1 MSEHRPL
8 SVLVVEDQALLALE
22 LQYLIE
28 DAGHCVV
35 GCASRF
41 AEAAAIVDGS
51 LEPPDLAF
59 VDIHLAD
66 GVTGT
71 AIAAHLQAHGV
82 AVVYM
87 TANVKRI
94 PPDFAGAVGVM
105 AKPYSSTSVLAA
117 LDFLHLGVR
126 NPPPPSHAMP
136 AGLRLSPRY
145 AESWALQ

>member
-22 LQYLIE
+22 LQCLIE
-28 DAGHCVV
+28 DAGHSVA
-35 GCASRF
+35 GCACRF
-41 AEAAAIVDGS
+41 AEAAAIVNAS
-51 LEPPDLAF
+51 PEPPDLAF
-59 VDIHLAD
+59 VDVHLAD

-71 AIAAHLQAHGV
+71 MIAAHLQALGV

-87 TANVKRI
+87 TANVKRL

-105 AKPYSSTSVLAA
+105 AKPYTSTSVLAA

-126 NPPPPSHAMP
+126 DPPPPHALP
-136 AGLRLSPRY
+136 PGLRLSPHY
-145 AESWALQ
+145 AESWATQ

>member
-1 MSEHRPL
+1 MSEHPPL
-8 SVLVVEDQALLALE
+8 SVLVVEDQALLAME

-28 DAGHCVV
+28 DAGHSVV
-35 GCASRF
+35 GWASCF
-41 AEAAAIVDGS
+41 AEAAAVIGGGRM
-51 LEPPDLAF
+51 PPDLAF

-87 TANVKRI
+87 TANAKRI
-94 PPDFAGAVGVM
+94 PSDFAGAVGVM
-105 AKPYSSTSVLAA
+105 AKPYTSTSVLAA

-126 NPPPPSHAMP
+126 DPPPAVALP

-145 AESWALQ
+145 EASWSTH

>member
-8 SVLVVEDQALLALE
+8 SILVVEDQALLAME
-22 LQYLIE
+22 LQHLIE
-28 DAGHCVV
+28 DAGHSVV
-35 GCASRF
+35 GCASCL
-41 AEAAAIVDGS
+41 AEATAAIGGGRT
-51 LEPPDLAF
+51 PPDLAF

-71 AIAAHLQAHGV
+71 AVAAHLQGHGV

-105 AKPYSSTSVLAA
+105 AKPYTSSSVLAA

-126 NPPPPSHAMP
+126 NPPPALAMP
-136 AGLRLSPRY
+136 SGLRLSPRY
-145 AESWALQ
+145 AESWAAP